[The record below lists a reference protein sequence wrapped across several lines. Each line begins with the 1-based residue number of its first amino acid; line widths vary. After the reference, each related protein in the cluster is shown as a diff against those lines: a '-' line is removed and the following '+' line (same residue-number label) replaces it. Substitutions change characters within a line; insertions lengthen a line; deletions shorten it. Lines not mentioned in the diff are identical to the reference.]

1 MTMYRKV
8 PAEVE
13 ARQWDASKGFDN
25 AVELA
30 IWCNGTFDY
39 DAHVGQVEKTYYWG
53 IAFLGGGFD
62 HFARPGQ
69 YILKHV
75 DGTFSKMNVDKFE
88 ATYEK
93 STK

>member
-1 MTMYRKV
+1 MTMYRKI

-13 ARQWDASKGFDN
+13 ARLWDASQGFDN

-39 DAHVGQVEKTYYWG
+39 DAHLGQVEKTYYWG
-53 IAFLGGGFD
+53 IAFLGNGLD
-62 HFARPGQ
+62 YFARPGQ
-69 YILKHV
+69 YILKHS
-75 DGTFSKMNVDKFE
+75 DGKFSKMNADKFE